1 MVELFPLD
9 HISWAQFC
17 SRLRELWM
25 VWRSQLP
32 HFLLVLEQL
41 SSCSTQASMLLC
53 WLTKWRGTVP
63 LHGWLT
69 LAGLEAGIWGT
80 LHGHYWKTLLKRF
93 LDACLSFSCI
103 PVTSSVVKCYMHKVI
118 TSNSVAVFHTEATV
132 SGREWS
138 LNTHG
143 ESLML
148 FMMGLCWKLSM
159 NWLPYSTWLFQPR
172 SKVYQL
178 KCYIL
183 RTW

>member
-1 MVELFPLD
+1 MVELFPVD

-25 VWRSQLP
+25 VWRTQLP

-41 SSCSTQASMLLC
+41 SSCCTQASMLVC
-53 WLTKWRGTVP
+53 WLTKCRGMVP

-103 PVTSSVVKCYMHKVI
+103 PVTLSVVKCYMHKVI
-118 TSNSVAVFHTEATV
+118 TSDSVAVFHTEATV

-148 FMMGLCWKLSM
+148 FMMGLC
-159 NWLPYSTWLFQPR
+159 
-172 SKVYQL
+172 
-178 KCYIL
+178 
-183 RTW
+183 